1 MTQREEVVNKYFE
14 WMSELVCGDRFAQR
28 FSFRKLLIQLYDTE
42 FTYCL
47 KMDKNR
53 EEDGIYLRYRFAYEH
68 PDIPDAEKY
77 LDGPC
82 SVLEMMIAL
91 AIRCEEQFMD
101 NTLLGDRTAQWFWGM
116 VTNLGLGAMYDS
128 NYDRRV
134 VEIHLNT
141 FLRREYEP
149 NGKGGLFTVRDRKCD
164 LRNVEIWY
172 QLNWYLDSIS

>member
-1 MTQREEVVNKYFE
+1 MTLQDEVANEYFE

-28 FSFRKLLIQLYDTE
+28 FSFRKLLMQLHTTE

-53 EEDGIYLRYRFAYEH
+53 EEDGIDLRYRFAYEH
-68 PDIPDAEKY
+68 PEITNAEKY

-101 NTLLGDRTAQWFWGM
+101 NALLGNRTAQWFWGM
-116 VTNLGLGAMYDS
+116 ITNLGLGAMYDS
-128 NYDRRV
+128 NYDKRV
-134 VEIHLNT
+134 VESHLNR

-149 NGKGGLFTVRDRKCD
+149 NGKGGLFTVRNRKCD
-164 LRNVEIWY
+164 LRDVEIWY

>member
-1 MTQREEVVNKYFE
+1 MTLQDEVANEYFE

-28 FSFRKLLIQLYDTE
+28 FSFRKLLMQLHTTE

-53 EEDGIYLRYRFAYEH
+53 EEDGIDLRYRFAYEH
-68 PDIPDAEKY
+68 PEIPNAENY

-101 NTLLGDRTAQWFWGM
+101 NALLGNRTAQWFWGM
-116 VTNLGLGAMYDS
+116 ITNLG
-128 NYDRRV
+128 
-134 VEIHLNT
+134 
-141 FLRREYEP
+141 
-149 NGKGGLFTVRDRKCD
+149 
-164 LRNVEIWY
+164 
-172 QLNWYLDSIS
+172 